1 MMRVLFGMDRLPRS
15 LSPDDP
21 RLPSVTLTAAPLR
34 LNSEPLPPETV
45 AAGQGGHAARKA
57 AAEAWLSAA
66 CGSYAP
72 LRQRFIAFWLRFAA
86 AHIAS
91 HRAELQEKLR
101 PFDGLYAPEDFV
113 WSALRPLPRAL
124 LPAGDAIVPADVA
137 FWDGT
142 QLIVVLLGDTAD
154 IVVEGSTQC
163 RISARDMERDPETVV
178 RDRFPARVLR
188 FWENETLPVTPFR
201 QALPY
206 PQGV

>member
-1 MMRVLFGMDRLPRS
+1 MRVLFGMDRLPRS
-15 LSPDDP
+15 LRPDDP

-45 AAGQGGHAARKA
+45 AAGQGGHAARIA
-57 AAEAWLSAA
+57 ASEAWLTAA

-72 LRQRFIAFWLRFAA
+72 LRQRFIAFWLRFAGAHVA
-86 AHIAS
+86 A

-124 LPAGDAIVPADVA
+124 LPSGDGVVPVDAA

-142 QLIVVLLGDTAD
+142 RLTAVLLGDAPDVAIDGVGVCRLRAAD
-154 IVVEGSTQC
+154 LDSDG
-163 RISARDMERDPETVV
+163 
-178 RDRFPARVLR
+178 PALVAQRLPAGFLR
-188 FWENETLPVTPFR
+188 FWLGETLPMTPFR
-201 QALPY
+201 RALPES
-206 PQGV
+206 QAV